1 VTSQLDIGLESGF
14 LNNRLTGEFD
24 FYYKKTNNILVP
36 LSIPGYFGNG
46 AGQQEWFNAAS
57 ILNRGFE
64 FNVGWKDKIGQLKY
78 GVGFL
83 GTINHNEVLS
93 IGGNSGVDSVL
104 MGGYLGNGIPVTRS
118 KVGLPVGA
126 FYGYETDGIFQTQ
139 AELNAYPH
147 MSGTG
152 VGDLRF
158 VDVNHDGKIDGK
170 DRTYI
175 GSPIPTFI
183 FGFNLDLEYKGFD
196 FSVNIQGQTGNKIF
210 NAKDVVRPDPYNF
223 ETSVMSGWYAPGTS
237 YTEPRASYGGYNYTP
252 SDRFIQDGS
261 FVRIRNLI
269 LGYTLPQKL
278 STKICMQK
286 LRFYLKV
293 DNLYTFTKFT
303 GYSPEI
309 GSTNVL
315 SSGIDNGG
323 YPITALYAF
332 GINISM

>member
-1 VTSQLDIGLESGF
+1 MSFIG
-14 LNNRLTGEFD
+14 T
-24 FYYKKTNNILVP
+24 
-36 LSIPGYFGNG
+36 
-46 AGQQEWFNAAS
+46 
-57 ILNRGFE
+57 
-64 FNVGWKDKIGQLKY
+64 
-78 GVGFL
+78 
-83 GTINHNEVLS
+83 TIHNEVLS

-104 MGGYLGNGIPVTRS
+104 LGGYLANGIPVTQS
-118 KVGLPVGA
+118 KVGLPIGA
-126 FYGYETDGIFQTQ
+126 FYGYETDGIFQTKQ
-139 AELNAYPH
+139 ELNSYPH
-147 MSGTG
+147 MSQAG

-158 VDVNHDGKIDGK
+158 VDVNHDGVINGN

-175 GSPIPTFI
+175 GSPIPKFI
-183 FGFNLDLEYKGFD
+183 FGFNIDLEYKGFD
-196 FSVNIQGQTGNKIF
+196 LSVNIQGQTGNKIL
-210 NAKDVVRPDPYNF
+210 NAKDAVRPDPYNF
-223 ETSVMSGWYAPGTS
+223 ETSVMSAWYAPGTS

-278 STKICMQK
+278 SSKICMQK

-309 GSTNVL
+309 GSTDVL
-315 SSGIDNGG
+315 SNGIDFGG
-323 YPITALYAF
+323 YPVTALYAF